1 MSDRFEET
9 VRRRQ
14 YLKAT
19 TVAGLVG
26 LAGCSSIQGD
36 TDSEP
41 RQKDQSS
48 QTVQNSQDEAAAES
62 IARDPIISEQLVVAH
77 YMSGMMPHGFPEEA
91 PTDPALYD
99 PSGISGQIGG
109 AHQTIPLLRLLH
121 GADMNPVEMAKYE
134 MECAT
139 RFGIDGF
146 DFYYPYTA
154 DGRAMRRY
162 HESIVAFFEAA
173 ERFDLDFRLTL
184 CFSHPIGPATQDEK
198 IKTFAA
204 PARAVMDAVG
214 RDSSS
219 WLRTDDGRILFYT
232 WHPDALLDR
241 LGTNPWLVRRRPDL
255 VSGIAEAYNQLAEAI
270 GVEAAWMYSMHYP
283 DGRRAYINEVIEQFP
298 AIKGWVSNCEEVEQ
312 WDYIAKRAQD
322 RGTVYSQD
330 VYGDFYDGMPKY
342 TSSGDGIHQHEEL
355 GAVTVDEIV
364 RDVHIL
370 DLSHNF
376 RAQLERATERG
387 ADLINVATWND
398 YLEGHHVAPEINHN
412 FGFAQLLHYYVAQWR
427 DAPQGVPDETAI
439 AFFKKYPW
447 RATPD
452 PYDVEL
458 NVEARCVRPAGEDL
472 IEVVTILDAPA
483 TVRINEQPAANVA
496 AGVDVV
502 RVPMEPG
509 PVTVR
514 VSRDGSVVKQFTTP
528 EWITEQ
534 PFRTDRLTYSYSSE
548 HERLSHELFGVDATR
563 HSSQQYAQDEDGVPN
578 WQRDGTTTDLI

>member
-1 MSDRFEET
+1 M
-9 VRRRQ
+9 RRRQ

-19 TVAGLVG
+19 AVAGLVG
-26 LAGCSSIQGD
+26 LAGCSSTQRD
-36 TDSEP
+36 TDSESP
-41 RQKDQSS
+41 LGDRPP
-48 QTVQNSQDEAAAES
+48 QTVQNTQSGTTAERT
-62 IARDPIISEQLVVAH
+62 IRDPIISQQLVVAH
-77 YMSGMMPHGFPEEA
+77 YMSGMMPHGSPEEA

-109 AHQTIPLLRLLH
+109 AHQTIPMLRLLH
-121 GADMNPVEMAKYE
+121 GTDISAVEMARYE
-134 MECAT
+134 MECAA
-139 RFGIDGF
+139 RFGIDAF

-154 DGRAMRRY
+154 DGRAMQRY
-162 HESIVAFFEAA
+162 HESITAFFEAA
-173 ERFDLDFRLTL
+173 DRYETDFRFTL
-184 CFSHPIGPATQDEK
+184 CFSHPIGPAGQEEK
-198 IKTFAA
+198 IETFAA

-219 WLRTDDGRILFYT
+219 WLRTDDGRILLYT

-255 VSGIAEAYNQLAEAI
+255 VSGIAEAYDQLAEAI

-283 DGRRAYINEVIEQFP
+283 HGRRTYIDEVIEQFP
-298 AIKGWVSNCEEVEQ
+298 AIKGWVSNCDEVEQ
-312 WDYIAKRAQD
+312 WDHIANRAQE

-342 TSSGDGIHQHEEL
+342 ASSGEGIHQHEEL
-355 GAVTVDEIV
+355 GSVAVDEIF

-376 RAQLERATERG
+376 RTQLERAITRD

-412 FGFAQLLHYYVAQWR
+412 FGFAQLLQYYVAQWR
-427 DAPQGVPDETAI
+427 GIPEDVPEETAI

-447 RATPD
+447 GATPD
-452 PYDVEL
+452 PYEVEL
-458 NVEARCVRPAGEDL
+458 NVEARCVRPAEEDL

-483 TVRINEQPAANVA
+483 TVRINDQPAASA
-496 AGVDVV
+496 TAGVDVV

-548 HERLSHELFGVDATR
+548 HERLSHGLFGEDAPR
-563 HSSQQYAQDEDGVPN
+563 HSSQQYAQDDDGVPN
-578 WQRDGTTTDLI
+578 WQREGTTTDLT